1 MTDLDTPG
9 TLVKW
14 NEGRYDMKKELSLYE
29 FAGVLIPS
37 VILLF
42 FTELLI
48 EHAYFFKIIDFST
61 LGESIIFL
69 AVAYGLGH
77 VLHGIGNLLESLLWK
92 IFGGMPTGWLTGEPR
107 FKQTLFDEHDTKKI
121 IEKIYKNFG
130 ESEGKDYGQ
139 LVYADLF
146 AKNQTGKIDIFNAN
160 YSMFRGLTV
169 SFTILGT
176 LTLGLFDWR
185 YALIPF
191 VLMVLSLYRMFLFA
205 KLYAKEVYRTY
216 LIIDE

>member
-1 MTDLDTPG
+1 
-9 TLVKW
+9 
-14 NEGRYDMKKELSLYE
+14 MKKELSLYE

-48 EHAYFFKIIDFST
+48 KHAYHLTIIDFSK

-69 AVAYGLGH
+69 AVAYGFGH
-77 VLHGIGNLLESLLWK
+77 VLHGIGNLLELLLWK
-92 IFGGMPTGWLTGEPR
+92 IFGGMPTNWLTGKPR
-107 FKQTLFDEHDTKKI
+107 FKQKLLDEHDTKKI
-121 IEKIYKNFG
+121 IEKVYKNFG
-130 ESEGKDYGQ
+130 KSESKDYGQ
-139 LVYADLF
+139 LVYTYLF
-146 AKNQTGKIDIFNAN
+146 TKNLTGKIDIFNAN

-169 SFTILGT
+169 SFAILGM
-176 LTLGLFDWR
+176 LTVGLFNLQ

-191 VLMVLSLYRMFLFA
+191 VLGVLSFYRMFLFA

-216 LIIDE
+216 LLECA

>member
-1 MTDLDTPG
+1 
-9 TLVKW
+9 
-14 NEGRYDMKKELSLYE
+14 MKKELSLYE

-48 EHAYFFKIIDFST
+48 EHSYHLKIIDFSK

-69 AVAYGLGH
+69 AVAYGIGH
-77 VLHGIGNLLESLLWK
+77 VLHSIGNLLESALWK
-92 IFGGMPTGWLTGEPR
+92 ILGGMPTNWLTRKPK
-107 FKQTLFDEHDTKKI
+107 FKQKLFDEHDIKKI

-146 AKNQTGKIDIFNAN
+146 AKNMTGRIDIFNAN

-169 SFTILGT
+169 SFAILGISA
-176 LTLGLFDWR
+176 LRLLDWR
-185 YALIPF
+185 FALIPF
-191 VLMVLSLYRMFLFA
+191 VLSGLSFYRMVLFA
-205 KLYAKEVYRTY
+205 KLYAKEIYRTY
-216 LIIDE
+216 LARDN